1 MSRKPLKKLLV
12 AGLAALSAAVLLAG
26 CSTTTASP
34 QTELAAATASGSGTP
49 TAHHGGLAHL
59 TAYSDND
66 GPTDTVIV
74 TGTIGDYGKAVSVY
88 PDGTID
94 PEHDSELSLQLSH
107 GTFRLD
113 VAALDK
119 AFTQAFIHDFPTS
132 TATCSGSF
140 AITQKVPVIA
150 GSGTGA
156 YKGVGGSFTLTI
168 TLDEVDKTSAAQPCN
183 GTAPFLS
190 QAIVIS
196 GPGTITF

>member
-1 MSRKPLKKLLV
+1 MSGRPSKKLLV
-12 AGLAALSAAVLLAG
+12 TGLAAVSAAVFLAG

-34 QTELAAATASGSGTP
+34 QTELAAETASGAP
-49 TAHHGGLAHL
+49 TAHHRGPEHL
-59 TAYSDND
+59 TAYTDND
-66 GPTDTVIV
+66 GPTETVIA
-74 TGTIGDYGKAVSVY
+74 TGTIGDYGKAVSVH
-88 PDGTID
+88 PDGTVD

-107 GTFRLD
+107 GTFRLN

-119 AFTQAFIHDFPTS
+119 AFTQAFARDFPTNA
-132 TATCSGSF
+132 ATCSGSF
-140 AITQKVPVIA
+140 AVTQQVPVIA

-156 YKGVGGSFTLTI
+156 YKGVGGSFTLTV

-190 QAIVIS
+190 QAIVVS